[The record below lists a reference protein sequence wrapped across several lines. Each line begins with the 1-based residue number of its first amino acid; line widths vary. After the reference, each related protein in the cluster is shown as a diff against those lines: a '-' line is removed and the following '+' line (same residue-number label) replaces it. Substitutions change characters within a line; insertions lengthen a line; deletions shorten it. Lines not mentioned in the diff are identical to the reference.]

1 MAAEPGTISNFLRPD
16 LVPKLRELLNKF
28 DKVLDC

>member
-1 MAAEPGTISNFLRPD
+1 MAGQTGHISNFLRPD

-28 DKVLDC
+28 DKVLD